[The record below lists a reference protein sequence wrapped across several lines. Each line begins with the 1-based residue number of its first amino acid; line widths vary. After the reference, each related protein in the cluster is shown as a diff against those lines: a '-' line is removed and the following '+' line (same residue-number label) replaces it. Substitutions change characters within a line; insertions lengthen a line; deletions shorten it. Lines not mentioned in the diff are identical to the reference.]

1 MRSIGIPYALK
12 STALRHTYLIQTA
25 RRVGQ
30 TSATGLMFLGISN
43 ALSAN
48 PVLAEPISDAKDS
61 FADLST
67 SSTSSASIHDSST
80 LTPFHPSNHSRDT
93 SHTTPHEES
102 SVKSSN
108 TSPTPRLAQSIGLEE
123 SEDWMSLNALFGEDT
138 LRISAESGAISAF
151 PIVEQASDAESSA
164 DVEDSISE
172 DSVESE
178 DYANTEDFA
187 NTEDYAN
194 TEDSIES
201 DNYAEADDYSYL
213 AEYDAYIAEYTRA
226 DEADVDEVDVSEIDV
241 SEIDVSE
248 IHANQVESDD
258 YSYLAEYD
266 AYVAEYTRAVDY
278 EYEYE
283 NADIEDFYLEADEYS
298 NADDYLNA
306 DNYSYL
312 DEYDAYV
319 AEYSQAYT
327 SLLRDRAESHRVE
340 TTAESDL
347 AQAQSESS
355 ETSDELDSALRDGSD
370 VLGSPE
376 IQVQGIYLLQG
387 DESSARGRV
396 TSVYAFNPHVLVGGT
411 VDLTTGDAFA
421 DSREEGL
428 NLNELYVSASPPGV
442 SNLRFVVGLL
452 DLTSYFDRN
461 SFAKDGA
468 THFFNPVFQTNPAL
482 SAASIASRPVLL
494 VNFDVTDNLIL
505 KAATFSSTRDLGDFE
520 LDGFAGEIGLR
531 LGTAILRATYVNAE
545 DEGENDG
552 FREIFDFDRGDNI
565 FGLRPGDREEA
576 FGLNGEVFIP
586 DLNLGLFG
594 RVGWYEN
601 LDLGEGGQTFSLGMN
616 LLDLFI
622 TGDRLGL
629 GYGRLLSNTDARRDR
644 GDNLPDVLELFYD
657 APITRNLRAGVTL
670 QQRDGFSETVA
681 GFRIRVDFDGNDI
694 RRLF

>member
-1 MRSIGIPYALK
+1 MRSIGIPYAVK

-30 TSATGLMFLGISN
+30 TSATGLIFLGIGI
-43 ALSAN
+43 ALSVK
-48 PVLAEPISDAKDS
+48 PVLAEPISDANDS
-61 FADLST
+61 FAELST
-67 SSTSSASIHDSST
+67 LSTSSASIHDSIT
-80 LTPFHPSNHSRDT
+80 LVPFHPSDHPQYT
-93 SHTTPHEES
+93 SPSTTHEES
-102 SVKSSN
+102 SVEASN
-108 TSPTPRLAQSIGLEE
+108 ASPPPRLVQSIGLEE
-123 SEDWMSLNALFGEDT
+123 SDDWVSLNALFGEET
-138 LRISAESGAISAF
+138 LRTSVEPGAVAAF
-151 PIVEQASDAESSA
+151 SIVEPSSDAESSA
-164 DVEDSISE
+164 EVEDYGNTEDSLESE
-172 DSVESE
+172 DYGNTEDSANTEGYVESE
-178 DYANTEDFA
+178 DYANTQDSVDA
-187 NTEDYAN
+187 A
-194 TEDSIES
+194 DSIES
-201 DNYAEADDYSYL
+201 DDYVSDDYSYL
-213 AEYDAYIAEYTRA
+213 EEYDAYVTEYTHA
-226 DEADVDEVDVSEIDV
+226 DDADADEVDI
-241 SEIDVSE
+241 
-248 IHANQVESDD
+248 NQVESDD

-266 AYVAEYTRAVDY
+266 AYVAEYTRAAEV
-278 EYEYE
+278 
-283 NADIEDFYLEADEYS
+283 EADEVDINQVAVNQVES
-298 NADDYLNA
+298 DDS
-306 DNYSYL
+306 SYL
-312 DEYDAYV
+312 AEYDAYV
-319 AEYSQAYT
+319 AEYSRAFV
-327 SLLRDRAESHRVE
+327 LPLRDLERSQRVDELDVESG
-340 TTAESDL
+340 L
-347 AQAQSESS
+347 AQAQPDSSESFESS
-355 ETSDELDSALRDGSD
+355 EDLDTALREGSD

-411 VDLTTGDAFA
+411 VDLTTGNAFA

-482 SAASIASRPVLL
+482 SAASIASRPALL

-520 LDGFAGEIGLR
+520 LDGFAGEIGIR

-552 FREIFDFDRGDNI
+552 FREIFDFDRGDNV
-565 FGLRPGDREEA
+565 FGLRPGDREQA

-622 TGDRLGL
+622 TGDRRGL

-644 GDNLPDVLELFYD
+644 SDNLPDVLELFYD